1 MCMGCYGI
9 GVTRLVAAA
18 IEQHFDDRGIVWP
31 ETIAPFQVALV
42 PMNLHKSEAVREA
55 VEPLYQALLDAG
67 VEVLLDDR
75 DVRPGVKFADME
87 LLGIPHRVVVGERGL
102 KEGALEYRARRA
114 ADNEALP
121 LQGAAAALVERVRQ
135 GIARHTP

>member
-1 MCMGCYGI
+1 MVMGCYGI

-18 IEQHFDDRGIVWP
+18 IEQNFDARGIVWP
-31 ETIAPFQVALV
+31 EPIAPFQVALV
-42 PMNLHKSEAVREA
+42 PMNLQKSEAVRA
-55 VEPLYQALLDAG
+55 ATEPLYEALVAAG

-87 LLGIPHRVVVGERGL
+87 LLGIPHRVVIGERGL
-102 KEGALEYRARRA
+102 ADGALEYQARRA

-121 LQGAAAALVERVRQ
+121 VADATQALAARVRA
-135 GIARHTP
+135 GIDRHSP

>member
-1 MCMGCYGI
+1 
-9 GVTRLVAAA
+9 
-18 IEQHFDDRGIVWP
+18 
-31 ETIAPFQVALV
+31 
-42 PMNLHKSEAVREA
+42 MNLHKSEAVREA

-87 LLGIPHRVVVGERGL
+87 LLGIPHRIVVGERGL